1 MSHFYGTVRGQ
12 SSGEATRRGSKNSG
26 LRVAAASWQGAV
38 YVYLFHDEETGKD
51 CYRVE
56 LGPWKG
62 NGRSST
68 IGYHRST
75 IAFLLFLPR
84 FLLHR

>member
-26 LRVAAASWQGAV
+26 LRVADASWQGAV
-38 YVYLFHDEETGKD
+38 YVYLFHDEGTGKD

-62 NGRSST
+62 NGRSNTQILVSGE
-68 IGYHRST
+68 ID
-75 IAFLLFLPR
+75 
-84 FLLHR
+84 

>member
-38 YVYLFHDEETGKD
+38 YVYLFHDD
-51 CYRVE
+51 YRVE

-68 IGYHRST
+68 QILASGE
-75 IAFLLFLPR
+75 ID
-84 FLLHR
+84 

>member
-1 MSHFYGTVRGQ
+1 MSHFYGTVGGQ

-38 YVYLFHDEETGKD
+38 YVYLFHDEGTGKD

-68 IGYHRST
+68 QILASGE
-75 IAFLLFLPR
+75 ID
-84 FLLHR
+84 

>member
-38 YVYLFHDEETGKD
+38 YVYLFHDGK
-51 CYRVE
+51 
-56 LGPWKG
+56 LG
-62 NGRSST
+62 RIATASS
-68 IGYHRST
+68 
-75 IAFLLFLPR
+75 
-84 FLLHR
+84 

>member
-38 YVYLFHDEETGKD
+38 YVYLFHD
-51 CYRVE
+51 V
-56 LGPWKG
+56 
-62 NGRSST
+62 
-68 IGYHRST
+68 
-75 IAFLLFLPR
+75 PR
-84 FLLHR
+84 RARPLEGQWTQQHPNPGLWRNRLA